1 MKRKLL
7 LLPFIIGLLA
17 LAGCVAP
24 APQGGES
31 GETAASAAPLR
42 VAVLPITDVVP
53 FYVAQDQGAYT
64 DNNVNVELIPV
75 SSGAERDTVVQ
86 TGKADC
92 ELTDIHGVVLT
103 NASGALQLRV
113 ISSARQATPEQAQ
126 FYLLSSPQGGIQT
139 PEELAGASIGISEN
153 TIIDYWTERMLDY
166 AGVDR
171 EQVTLTNTPQIPVRL
186 ELLLNGKLDAAV
198 LPDPLAALAQ
208 LQGATVVLDDSQLPQ
223 VGVSVI
229 ACRQDAIQERGDD
242 VKALL
247 AAWDQAVEAINADP
261 AQFQDILIENTR
273 VPEPLQGQYT
283 LPQFPEKALPS
294 EAQVVDVV
302 NWAMDRGLIE
312 EPLTYD
318 QVVDSTLR

>member
-1 MKRKLL
+1 MKRTLFF
-7 LLPFIIGLLA
+7 LPFIIA
-17 LAGCVAP
+17 LFAITGCVAP
-24 APQGGES
+24 APQGSEGE
-31 GETAASAAPLR
+31 AADANTEPLR

-53 FYVAQDQGAYT
+53 FYVAQDQGYYA

-103 NASGALQLRV
+103 NASDALQLRV

-126 FYLLSSPQGGIQT
+126 FYLLSSPQSGIES

-153 TIIDYWTERMLDY
+153 TIIDYWTERMLTY
-166 AGVDR
+166 AGVDPD
-171 EQVTLTNTPQIPVRL
+171 QVNLTNTPQIPVRL

-283 LPQFPEKALPS
+283 LPQFPVQALPS

-302 NWAMDRGLIE
+302 NWAMDRSLIE

>member
-7 LLPFIIGLLA
+7 LLSFIIA
-17 LAGCVAP
+17 LFAITGCVAP
-24 APQGGES
+24 APQGGE
-31 GETAASAAPLR
+31 GEAADANAEPLR

-53 FYVAQDQGAYT
+53 FYVAQDQGYYA

-103 NASGALQLRV
+103 NASDALQLRV

-126 FYLLSSPQGGIQT
+126 FYLLSSPQSGIES
-139 PEELAGASIGISEN
+139 PEDLVGASIGISEN
-153 TIIDYWTERMLDY
+153 TIIDYWTERMLTY
-166 AGVDR
+166 AGVDPD
-171 EQVTLTNTPQIPVRL
+171 QVNLTNTPQIPVRL

-283 LPQFPEKALPS
+283 LPQFPVQALPS

-302 NWAMDRGLIE
+302 NWAMDRSLIE